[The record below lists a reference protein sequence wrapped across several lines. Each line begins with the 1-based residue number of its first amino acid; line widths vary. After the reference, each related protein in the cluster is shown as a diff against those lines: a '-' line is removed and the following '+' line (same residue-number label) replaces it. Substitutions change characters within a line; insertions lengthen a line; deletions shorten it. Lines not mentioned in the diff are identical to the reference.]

1 MGSIENGKGCADTN
15 LSVHPLLMMSVAL
28 GFFVL
33 TIIKKSNASAAIQ
46 RGSLSRQ
53 NVHLAASVGSA

>member
-1 MGSIENGKGCADTN
+1 MRRQVGVGASFVDGERCSR
-15 LSVHPLLMMSVAL
+15 L
-28 GFFVL
+28 FVL
-33 TIIKKSNASAAIQ
+33 TIIKKSNVSAAIQ

>member
-1 MGSIENGKGCADTN
+1 MRRQVGESA
-15 LSVHPLLMMSVAL
+15 HPLLMVSVTPGL
-28 GFFVL
+28 FVL
-33 TIIKKSNASAAIQ
+33 TIIKKSNVSAAIQ

>member
-1 MGSIENGKGCADTN
+1 MGSIENEKGCADR
-15 LSVHPLLMMSVAL
+15 LVSAHPLLIVSVAL

-33 TIIKKSNASAAIQ
+33 TIIKKSNVSVAIQ
-46 RGSLSRQ
+46 RGSLSHQ